1 MWYLLYN
8 ITLTIGFL
16 AVLPF
21 VPLIYLLGP
30 RYRDGL
36 GQRFGIYPP
45 TVDAVLRAARPVWI
59 HAASVGEVRAAAPL
73 VRALKTSVPARKVLL
88 STFTATGHRIAAQT
102 AGVDAAIFLPLDF
115 SWTVRRALTDSS
127 GAAGVHR
134 NRDLAQSLARIVS
147 PRYSD
152 AALERAAVGQGI
164 CAICALASLFPPGSW
179 MFHIFWHAVDRGRGA
194 APRAWR
200 G

>member
-8 ITLTIGFL
+8 LTLTIGFF
-16 AVLPF
+16 AALPF

-45 TVDAVLRAARPVWI
+45 TIDAVLRAARPVWI

-88 STFTATGHRIAAQT
+88 STFTAT
-102 AGVDAAIFLPLDF
+102 AIGSRHKRQASTLRF
-115 SWTVRRALTDSS
+115 SC
-127 GAAGVHR
+127 
-134 NRDLAQSLARIVS
+134 
-147 PRYSD
+147 P
-152 AALERAAVGQGI
+152 
-164 CAICALASLFPPGSW
+164 
-179 MFHIFWHAVDRGRGA
+179 
-194 APRAWR
+194 
-200 G
+200 